1 MVGDPRGLTVDD
13 IATALDLHSDD
24 MLYTLREPTFTVVGH
39 FDTDYERTS
48 SPRVHLW
55 GLARWKTAQR
65 PDDE

>member
-1 MVGDPRGLTVDD
+1 
-13 IATALDLHSDD
+13 